1 MDSATCY
8 LGVDLGGTQ
17 LRMAAVHA
25 DGSLA
30 SEVISTPTG
39 RAFGPPDLRQALVDL
54 KARLRGTLNGKHAEA
69 LGFGTAGVVVEGR
82 PLTQSENL
90 PLLNGTDVASLVR
103 DVAEVPVR
111 LENDARCFTLAEA
124 RFGAG
129 RGARDVCGITLGTGV
144 GCGVMVDGRLQHG
157 ANFQAGEVWRIP
169 MRGQHLEHFVS
180 GAGIV
185 RAFFEAG
192 GGGPAEQD
200 AAAVV
205 EKARAGDAAALAAWR
220 VFSEDLAFLCETV
233 ISLLDPSVIVLGGS
247 LAQAR
252 DLYRP
257 LLDERLRA
265 HPATRVEAS
274 ALGNAAGVIG
284 AAALNIPPAG

>member
-1 MDSATCY
+1 MDSATSY

-17 LRMAAVHA
+17 LRMAAVRA
-25 DGSLA
+25 DGRLA
-30 SEVISTPTG
+30 SEVVSTPTG
-39 RAFGPPDLRQALVDL
+39 RAFGPSDLQDALVSL
-54 KARLRGTLNGKHAEA
+54 QGRLRASTNGSRAAA

-103 DVAEVPVR
+103 EVAGLPVR

-169 MRGQHLEHFVS
+169 MRGHYLEHFVS

-185 RAFFEAG
+185 RTFFESG
-192 GGGPAEQD
+192 GEGPPDLD
-200 AAAVV
+200 AAGTV
-205 EKARAGDAAALAAWR
+205 ERARAGDRAARAAWR

-233 ISLLDPSVIVLGGS
+233 ICLLDPSVIVLGGS
-247 LAQAR
+247 LAQAQ

-265 HPATRVEAS
+265 HPATRIEPS
-274 ALGNAAGVIG
+274 ALGPAAGVIG
-284 AAALNIPPAG
+284 AAALNIPPG

>member
-1 MDSATCY
+1 MDRATCY

-17 LRMAAVHA
+17 LRMAAVGA
-25 DGSLA
+25 DGCLV

-39 RAFGPPDLRQALVDL
+39 RTFGPSDLRQALVDL
-54 KARLRGTLNGKHAEA
+54 KTRLAQALDGRRAAA

-90 PLLNGTDVASLVR
+90 PLLNGTDVARLVR

-169 MRGQHLEHFVS
+169 LRGHHLEHFVS

-185 RAFFEAG
+185 RTFFEAG
-192 GGGPAEQD
+192 GEATPDLD
-200 AAAVV
+200 AAGTVD
-205 EKARAGDAAALAAWR
+205 KARRGEPAAVAAWQ

-233 ISLLDPSVIVLGGS
+233 ISLLDPSVIVIGGS
-247 LAQAR
+247 LSQAR

-265 HPATRVEAS
+265 HPATRIEAS
-274 ALGNAAGVIG
+274 ALGPAAGVIG
-284 AAALNIPPAG
+284 AAALNIPSC

>member
-17 LRMAAVHA
+17 LRMAAVLP
-25 DGSLA
+25 DGGLVSD
-30 SEVISTPTG
+30 VVSTPTG
-39 RAFGPPDLRQALVDL
+39 RAFGPSDLQQALVDL
-54 KARLRGTLNGKHAEA
+54 QARLGPTQNGRRAAA

-103 DVAEVPVR
+103 DVAGVPVR

-144 GCGVMVDGRLQHG
+144 GCGVMVDGRLQRG

-169 MRGQHLEHFVS
+169 MRGHHLEHFVS

-185 RAFFEAG
+185 RTFFEAG
-192 GGGPAEQD
+192 GDGPADLD
-200 AAAVV
+200 AAGTV
-205 EKARAGDAAALAAWR
+205 ERARAGDRAARAAWQ

-233 ISLLDPSVIVLGGS
+233 ISLLDPSVIVIGGS
-247 LAQAR
+247 LSQAR

-265 HPATRVEAS
+265 HPATRIEAS
-274 ALGNAAGVIG
+274 ALGPAAGVIG
-284 AAALNIPPAG
+284 AAALNIPG

>member
-1 MDSATCY
+1 MDSTTCF

-17 LRMAAVHA
+17 LRMAAVDRA
-25 DGSLA
+25 GSLA

-39 RAFGPPDLRQALVDL
+39 RAFGPSDLKQALVGL
-54 KARLRGTLNGKHAEA
+54 KERLAQALDGRRAAA

-103 DVAEVPVR
+103 DVAGVPVR

-144 GCGVMVDGRLQHG
+144 GCGVMLDGRLQRG

-185 RAFFEAG
+185 RTFFEAG
-192 GGGPAEQD
+192 GEGPPDLD
-200 AAAVV
+200 AAATV
-205 EKARAGDAAALAAWR
+205 ERARRGDPAALAAWR

-233 ISLLDPSVIVLGGS
+233 ISLLDPSVIVIGGS
-247 LAQAR
+247 LSQAR

-265 HPATRVEAS
+265 HPATRIEAS
-274 ALGNAAGVIG
+274 ALGPAAGVIG
-284 AAALNIPPAG
+284 AAALNIPAV

>member
-1 MDSATCY
+1 MDSTTCY

-17 LRMAAVHA
+17 LRMAAVRA
-25 DGSLA
+25 DGCLA
-30 SEVISTPTG
+30 SDVISTPTG
-39 RAFGPPDLRQALVDL
+39 RTFAPRDLQQALVDL
-54 KARLRGTLNGKHAEA
+54 RARLAPTLDGRRAAA

-103 DVAEVPVR
+103 DVAGVPVR
-111 LENDARCFTLAEA
+111 LENDARCVTLAEA

-144 GCGVMVDGRLQHG
+144 GCGVMVDGRLQRG

-169 MRGQHLEHFVS
+169 MRGHHLEHFVS

-185 RAFFEAG
+185 RTFFDAG
-192 GGGPAEQD
+192 GSGPADLD
-200 AAAVV
+200 AAGTV
-205 EKARAGDAAALAAWR
+205 EKARAGDRAALAAWQ

-233 ISLLDPSVIVLGGS
+233 ISLLDPSVIVIGGS
-247 LAQAR
+247 LSQAR

-265 HPATRVEAS
+265 HPATRIEAS
-274 ALGNAAGVIG
+274 ALGHAAGVIG
-284 AAALNIPPAG
+284 AAALNIPA

>member
-17 LRMAAVHA
+17 LRMAAVHPE
-25 DGSLA
+25 GTLA

-39 RAFGPPDLRQALVDL
+39 RAFGPADLKQALVEL
-54 KARLRGTLNGKHAEA
+54 MARLRPTLNGRRAAA

-82 PLTQSENL
+82 PLTQVENL

-103 DVAEVPVR
+103 DVAEMPVR

-169 MRGQHLEHFVS
+169 MRGHYLEHFVS

-192 GGGPAEQD
+192 GEGPPGLD
-200 AAAVV
+200 AAGTV
-205 EKARAGDAAALAAWR
+205 ERARAGDRAACAAWQ

-233 ISLLDPSVIVLGGS
+233 ISLLDPSVIVIGGS
-247 LAQAR
+247 LSQAR

-257 LLDERLRA
+257 LLDDRLRA
-265 HPATRVEAS
+265 HPATRIEPS
-274 ALGNAAGVIG
+274 ALGPAAGVIG
-284 AAALNIPPAG
+284 AAALNIPA

>member
-17 LRMAAVHA
+17 LRMAAVGA
-25 DGSLA
+25 DGCLVSD
-30 SEVISTPTG
+30 VISTPTG
-39 RAFGPPDLRQALVDL
+39 RAFGPADLRQALVDL
-54 KARLRGTLNGKHAEA
+54 KTRLSPTLNGRRTAA

-82 PLTQSENL
+82 PLTQVENL
-90 PLLNGTDVASLVR
+90 PLLNGTDVARLVR
-103 DVAEVPVR
+103 EVAEVPVR
-111 LENDARCFTLAEA
+111 LENDARCFTLGEA

-144 GCGVMVDGRLQHG
+144 GCGVMVDGRLRHG

-169 MRGQHLEHFVS
+169 MRGHHLEHFVS

-192 GGGPAEQD
+192 GGADAEFD
-200 AAAVV
+200 AAGTVDRARRGEPAAV
-205 EKARAGDAAALAAWR
+205 AAWQ

-233 ISLLDPSVIVLGGS
+233 ISLLDPSVIVIGGS
-247 LAQAR
+247 LSQAR
-252 DLYRP
+252 DLYQPR
-257 LLDERLRA
+257 LEERLRA
-265 HPATRVEAS
+265 HPATRIEAS
-274 ALGNAAGVIG
+274 ALGPAAGVIG
-284 AAALNIPPAG
+284 AAALNIPVS